1 MTPADNPHVLEAR
14 ELLAPL
20 RRAKQVRVTDADV
33 PGVVRLLSLLRS
45 SGLGQRAFAAA
56 VGLSVSTLGAWLTGQ
71 RKYGSPWPALS
82 DALGRPAYVKPAPVM
97 TRHAVEC
104 RAFRARRRAAQQ
116 GAAHV
121 SA

>member
-1 MTPADNPHVLEAR
+1 MTPDNPHVLEAR

-33 PGVVRLLSLLRS
+33 PSVVRLLSLLRT

-71 RKYGSPWPALS
+71 RQYNVHWPALA
-82 DALGRPAYVKPAPVM
+82 DALGKPAWSKPAPVM
-97 TRHAVEC
+97 TSHAVVC
-104 RAFRARRRAAQQ
+104 RAFRARRRAAQ